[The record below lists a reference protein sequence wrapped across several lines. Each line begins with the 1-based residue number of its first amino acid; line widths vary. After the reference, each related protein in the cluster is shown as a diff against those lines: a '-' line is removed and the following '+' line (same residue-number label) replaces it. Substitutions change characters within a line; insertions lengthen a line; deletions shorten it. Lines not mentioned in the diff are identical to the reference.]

1 MSATTKPTA
10 LDRITRAAKN
20 RVMTYAQVRYPGL
33 AGTVVRSITSG
44 GSKKKGG
51 VGGGVAKHTAR
62 PSATRPRETAGR
74 AALLPPRLQRR
85 RCPVNPTYGRGTR

>member
-51 VGGGVAKHTAR
+51 VGGGVAKHTAPAER
-62 PSATRPRETAGR
+62 YAPAGNGRTSGIVAAQAAAAPLPR
-74 AALLPPRLQRR
+74 
-85 RCPVNPTYGRGTR
+85 